1 MARMIGK
8 MGRAAS
14 LALGIAAAGA
24 LMFSGVDARA
34 SHFDNGTVDD
44 VDFGPTQATG
54 GSNLDYNVAEFQLG
68 IGGDG
73 GYFGDSA
80 TGDGSLSAYYYG
92 SNYGRY
98 VYSFRSIN
106 GSFSNAN
113 EANTKRVFIEWLMTE
128 PDTTKRS
135 LINTSLNQKH
145 DVILR
150 VTLYTTGGTTT
161 QGYDEVEDCGV
172 NATATSSR
180 ADEVPTSVRVTLSCK
195 REALENMGFN
205 DDEIDCIEEALET
218 RSRTMR
224 YVWRD

>member
-8 MGRAAS
+8 MERTAL
-14 LALGIAAAGA
+14 LALGVAAAVA
-24 LMFSGVDARA
+24 LMFSGADAQA
-34 SHFDNGTVDD
+34 QPFDNGTVDD

-54 GSNLDYNVAEFQLG
+54 GSNLDFNVAEFELG
-68 IGGDG
+68 IGGGG
-73 GYFGDSA
+73 GYFGYSA
-80 TGDGSLSAYYYG
+80 YDDGSLSDYYYG

-106 GSFSNAN
+106 GSFSNDNQAG
-113 EANTKRVFIEWLMTE
+113 TKRVFVEWMMTE

-135 LINTSLNQKH
+135 LINTSLEQKH
-145 DVILR
+145 DVIMR